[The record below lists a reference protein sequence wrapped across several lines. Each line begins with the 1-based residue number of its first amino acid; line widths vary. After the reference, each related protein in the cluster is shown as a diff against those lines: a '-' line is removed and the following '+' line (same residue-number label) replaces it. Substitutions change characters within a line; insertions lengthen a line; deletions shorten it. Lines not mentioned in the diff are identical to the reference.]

1 MKWLNYNHLQYFWL
15 VAKAGSIA
23 KVAKDLNIAPP
34 TISTQITTLEKNLNQ
49 QLFQRIGRKL
59 ILTHVGNI
67 VYEYANDMFSIGTEM
82 IHAISQEHVD
92 RRSKLTV
99 GVTQSVPK
107 LLVQSILMPVFRL
120 KPTPHVIFREGDFQ
134 YLLSQLAAYKIDII
148 LSHEAVTAS
157 HKIKAYSHLLGSTG
171 FTFFAA
177 PKLAKKLK
185 PKFPQSLHH
194 APALLPTTGT
204 TKRILLDSWFY
215 EQGVLPQ
222 VVAEF
227 DDTALLKIFGVD
239 GLGFFTA
246 PTIIDH
252 FTEKRYYV
260 EQIGKTN
267 KTKMSFYA
275 ISGERKL
282 KNQAVLAITENAR
295 KGIFG

>member
-1 MKWLNYNHLQYFWL
+1 MKWLNYNHLQYFWF

-23 KVAKDLNIAPP
+23 QVAKDLNIAPP
-34 TISTQITTLEKNLNQ
+34 TISTQIATLEASLNQ
-49 QLFQRIGRKL
+49 QLFERTGRKL
-59 ILTHVGNI
+59 VLTQAGKI
-67 VYEYANDMFSIGTEM
+67 VYEYADDMFNIGKEM
-82 IHAISQEHVD
+82 IHAISQDQID

-107 LLVQSILMPVFRL
+107 LLVQSILSPIFRL
-120 KPTPHVIFREGDFQ
+120 KPTPQVIFKEGDFQ
-134 YLLSQLAAYKIDII
+134 HLLTDLANYKIDII
-148 LSHEAVTAS
+148 LSHEPVNSS
-157 HKIKAYSHLLGSTG
+157 HNIKAYSHLLGSTG

-185 PKFPQSLHH
+185 PNFPESLHK
-194 APALLPTTGT
+194 APVLLPTHGT
-204 TKRILLDSWFY
+204 AKRALLDAWFF
-215 EQGVLPQ
+215 EHGVQPT
-222 VVAEF
+222 VAAEF
-227 DDTALLKIFGVD
+227 DDSALLKIFGVD

-246 PTIIDH
+246 PTIIAK

-260 EQIGKTN
+260 EEIGSTD